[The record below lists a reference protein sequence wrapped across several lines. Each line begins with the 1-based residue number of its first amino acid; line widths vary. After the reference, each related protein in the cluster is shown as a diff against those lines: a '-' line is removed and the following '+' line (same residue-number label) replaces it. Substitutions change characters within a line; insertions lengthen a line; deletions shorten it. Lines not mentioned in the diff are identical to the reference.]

1 MHNLDDDQA
10 QAAAD
15 QDAKHDDQLKAFAG
29 ALGRELDR
37 IGYPAAPARTNQLS
51 HDLGLGR
58 MQAYRIGRGD
68 NMPTL
73 KALVKLQ
80 SLGVSFDTVL
90 AGLHTT
96 TAEDEIAVEI
106 LGTTV
111 KAVVLP
117 AHAWSPFAASMDG
130 GKRVLRTLQPGE
142 QLGAGDVP
150 VGGLRFTRPLPVV
163 AVVEDDPATLAVLA
177 KQIEQSFRVSQFS
190 VGRALLVDAARLTAF
205 DALVIDWR
213 LPDID
218 GATLVNL
225 IRAQTL
231 APIVVTTG
239 ERREAQAISAIL
251 HLPNIRYVGKPVDG
265 DILRATIEAA
275 IAESG
280 VVAGSLAVP
289 TKAAQPTE

>member
-1 MHNLDDDQA
+1 MHNLDDDHA
-10 QAAAD
+10 QAATD
-15 QDAKHDDQLKAFAG
+15 QDAKHDDQLRAFAVG
-29 ALGRELDR
+29 LGRELDR

-51 HDLGLGR
+51 QDLGLGR

-73 KALVKLQ
+73 KALVKLH
-80 SLGVSFDTVL
+80 SLGVSFDTVF

-96 TAEDEIAVEI
+96 IPEDEISVEI

-111 KAVVLP
+111 KAVALP

-130 GKRVLRTLQPGE
+130 GRRVLRTLQPGE
-142 QLGAGDVP
+142 QPGEGEVA
-150 VGGLRFTRPLPVV
+150 VGGLRFTRPLPTV
-163 AVVEDDPATLAVLA
+163 AVVEDDPSTLAVLS
-177 KQIEQSFRVSQFS
+177 KQIEQSFRVSQFP
-190 VGRALLVDAARLTAF
+190 VGRALLADTARLAAF

-213 LPDID
+213 LPDVD
-218 GATLVNL
+218 GATLINL
-225 IRAQTL
+225 VRAQTL

-239 ERREAQAISAIL
+239 ERREAHAISAIL

-275 IAESG
+275 IAESS
-280 VVAGSLAVP
+280 ATSNSL
-289 TKAAQPTE
+289 